1 MKTAICISGIP
12 RGDTIKNVEIA
23 KTHFDA
29 DVFYSTYF
37 GQQQH
42 IKKYTD
48 TYYLHDEPEIP
59 YHPLAD
65 IPDDILTPTYKIW
78 TLRRSLEK
86 DLQLRE
92 RMRHQ
97 SKQIFAHDM
106 LLRSIPSK
114 YDMIIRMRYDTRLST
129 IADLK
134 SLLVRSYENNI
145 AIGFGVRTSR
155 HKSLDVLAKIPE
167 IWPDKDSPSHPELS
181 NDWGGYIMDP
191 LIFHPRNLWSSDRLN
206 DLHAKK
212 SLMASEMGYYQMLSQ
227 PYGDSHE
234 CYYGGAQIEKYLQG
248 TIQCLNNYSTNTN
261 ATKAER
267 NITTIKS
274 MNNTLSL

>member
-29 DVFYSTYF
+29 DVFYATYF
-37 GQQQH
+37 GQTQH
-42 IKKYTD
+42 VKKYTD
-48 TYYLHDEPEIP
+48 TYYTHPEPSIQ

-65 IPDDILTPTYKIW
+65 VPEHIMPPVHKTW
-78 TLRRSLEK
+78 MLRDRIK
-86 DLQLRE
+86 TDLGLRE
-92 RMRHQ
+92 RMSHQ

-106 LLRSIPSK
+106 LLNDIPSV
-114 YDMIIRMRYDTRLST
+114 YDMIVRMRYDTRLST
-129 IADLK
+129 IADPK

-155 HKSLDVLAKIPE
+155 HKSLDVLSQIPK
-167 IWPDKDSPSHPELS
+167 IWPNRHAPTPGVS

-191 LIFHPRNLWSSDRLN
+191 LILHPRGLWNSERLK

-212 SLMASEMGYYQMLSQ
+212 SVLGAERGFYQILSQ
-227 PYGDSHE
+227 PYGDTHE
-234 CYYGGAQIEKYLQG
+234 CYYGGAQIEKYLRQTDYG
-248 TIQCLNNYSTNTN
+248 
-261 ATKAER
+261 K
-267 NITTIKS
+267 
-274 MNNTLSL
+274 